1 MDQVSEQE
9 NKGQYCQFVKTADGS
24 YILKPVRVPAHVR
37 GGAGRSG
44 SGKKKSAAM
53 WRRTGSGAQAI
64 TAQSLLFM
72 ALTLSIFVAVSCLFL
87 HLKNQT
93 NQRLDTIAGLR
104 MQVEQL
110 SQENEI
116 LEKRLLVA
124 EDLSV
129 IETVAE
135 RELGMRQ
142 AEAGQIRY
150 YTQDAEDYMLQYQ
163 DIAGEPSA

>member
-24 YILKPVRVPAHVR
+24 YILKPVRVPAHVKAAR
-37 GGAGRSG
+37 AERLR
-44 SGKKKSAAM
+44 KKEI
-53 WRRTGSGAQAI
+53 RRHVEKNRKRAQAI

-104 MQVEQL
+104 MQAEQL